1 MRIGGL
7 ASGIDTEHIVSQLMS
22 AERMRLDRFFQQEQ
36 RAKWRQESFN
46 SINKDM
52 ANFILD
58 SRKDLGLNK
67 VSSTGSIMQ
76 TTVDS
81 FDWVKSATSNN
92 ENVVTSSATT
102 NALRG
107 THIVRVDQLADTAR
121 VASSGGLQGAGGVLD
136 ADLNFTEAGTF
147 QIDSHNG
154 DPVTISVEVGDS
166 ISVLVDA
173 INNATDASGNHL
185 GLSAAY
191 DSALDQLMI
200 VTKDSGASSLI
211 QITDTAGFAETRL
224 NLGATVVG
232 AGVTGQNA
240 IFEFNGQIVNSK
252 ETNDFSVF
260 GVNLNLQSV
269 SAETVNIRVDTNTE
283 GILDKVVGFVATYNE
298 MIDKITGQLNQ
309 AFNRNYLPLTNEQK
323 EAMSDGDIEL
333 WEGKSRS
340 GMLRND
346 EHLTRML
353 QNIRSSLYETVAG
366 VPGMFDHIIEL
377 GITTGNFR
385 DGGKLVIDETKLRDA
400 INNDPEGVIDVLFK
414 TPDASMTGNEK
425 VANTG
430 IIQRVHDG
438 MIDGMKEII
447 NRSGT
452 GDESSLFRDVRS
464 NMLIDFVTQ
473 HGSLSAIDRALASIG
488 ERVLREER
496 ILASREERYWAQ
508 FTAMERAISEM
519 NAQSSWL
526 MSQLGMAQ

>member
-7 ASGIDTEHIVSQLMS
+7 ASGIDTEHIVSQLIS
-22 AERMRLDRFFQQEQ
+22 AERMRLDRFLQQEQ

-58 SRKDLGLNK
+58 SRKDLGLNR
-67 VSSTGSIMQ
+67 VSSTGAIMQ
-76 TTVDS
+76 SSVES

-92 ENVVTSSATT
+92 ENIVTASAST

-107 THIVRVDQLADTAR
+107 THTVRVDQLADTAKI
-121 VASSGGLQGAGGVLD
+121 ASAGGLQVNGVLD
-136 ADLNFTEAGTF
+136 ADLNFTEAGSF

-154 DPVTISVEVGDS
+154 GPVTIEVNVGDS

-173 INNATDASGNHL
+173 INNSTDASGNHL

-200 VTKDSGASSLI
+200 VTKDSGANSLI
-211 QITDTAGFAETRL
+211 QITDVGGFAQNRL
-224 NLGATVVG
+224 NLGAAVVG

-240 IFEFNGQIVNSK
+240 EFMFNGELVTSK
-252 ETNDFSVF
+252 ETNNFSVF
-260 GVNLNLQSV
+260 GVNLKLQSI
-269 SAETVNIRVDTNTE
+269 STETVNIRVNTNTE
-283 GILDKVVGFVATYNE
+283 GVLDKVVAFVASYND

-309 AFNRNYLPLTNEQK
+309 EFNREYLPLTNEQK
-323 EAMSDGDIEL
+323 EAMSEGDIEL
-333 WEGKSRS
+333 WQEKSKS

-346 EHLTRML
+346 EILTRML
-353 QNIRSSLYETVAG
+353 QSIRSSLYENVSG
-366 VPGMFDHIIEL
+366 MSGMFDHITEL

-385 DGGKLVIDETKLRDA
+385 DGGKLVIDEIKLREA
-400 INNDPEGVIDVLFK
+400 INDDPEGVIDILFK
-414 TPDASMTGNEK
+414 TADSTLTGAEK
-425 VANTG
+425 TANTG
-430 IIQRVHDG
+430 LIQRVYDG
-438 MIDGMKEII
+438 MISGMKEII
-447 NRSGT
+447 NQSGT
-452 GDESSLFRDVRS
+452 GDESSLFRSVRS

-473 HGSLSAIDRALASIG
+473 HGSISLIDRNIMRIND
-488 ERVLREER
+488 RVLREER

-519 NAQSSWL
+519 NAQSLWL
-526 MSQLGMAQ
+526 TSQLGIGQ

>member
-7 ASGIDTEHIVSQLMS
+7 ASGIDTEHIVSQLMR
-22 AERMRLDRFFQQEQ
+22 AERMRLDKFFQQEQ

-58 SRKDLGLNK
+58 SRKDLGLNL
-67 VSSTGSIMQ
+67 VSSTGAIMQ
-76 TTVDS
+76 SSVDN
-81 FDWVKSATSNN
+81 FGWVKTATSSN
-92 ENVVTSSATT
+92 ESIVKAAANA

-107 THIVRVDQLADTAR
+107 THTVRVDQLAETAR
-121 VASSGGLQGAGGVLD
+121 VMSTSGLQGGVLD
-136 ADLNFTEAGTF
+136 ADLNFTETGSF
-147 QIDSHNG
+147 QIDTHKG
-154 DPVTISVEVGDS
+154 DPVTINVAIGDS

-200 VTKDSGASSLI
+200 VTKDSGANSLI

-224 NLGATVVG
+224 NLGAIVVG
-232 AGVTGQNA
+232 AGITGQNA
-240 IFEFNGQIVNSK
+240 IFEFNGQLVNSK
-252 ETNDFSVF
+252 ETNNFSVF

-269 SAETVNIRVDTNTE
+269 STETVNIQVDINTE
-283 GILDKVVGFVATYNE
+283 GILDKVVGFVASYNE
-298 MIDKITGQLNQ
+298 MIDNITGQLNQ
-309 AFNRNYLPLTNEQK
+309 KFNREYLPLTNEQK
-323 EAMSDGDIEL
+323 EAMTDGDIEL
-333 WEGKSRS
+333 WQENSRS

-353 QNIRSSLYETVAG
+353 QNIRSSLYENVAG
-366 VPGMFDHIIEL
+366 VSGMFDHIIEL

-400 INNDPEGVIDVLFK
+400 INNDPDGVIDILFK
-414 TPDASMTGNEK
+414 TPDASLTGAEK

-430 IIQRVHDG
+430 IIQRVYDG

-447 NRSGT
+447 NKSGP
-452 GDESSLFRDVRS
+452 GDESSLFRNIRS

-473 HGSLSAIDRALASIG
+473 HGSISTIDRDIMSIN

-496 ILASREERYWAQ
+496 ILAGREERYWAQ
-508 FTAMERAISEM
+508 FTAMEKAI
-519 NAQSSWL
+519 
-526 MSQLGMAQ
+526 